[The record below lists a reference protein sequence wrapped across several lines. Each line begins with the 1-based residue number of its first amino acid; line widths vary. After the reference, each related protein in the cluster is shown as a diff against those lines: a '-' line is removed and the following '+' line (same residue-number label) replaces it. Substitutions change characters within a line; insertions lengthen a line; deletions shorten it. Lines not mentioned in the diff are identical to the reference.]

1 VSSCCCCYVQHKAK
15 QETKALRY
23 KTAAEVNE
31 QLVAELDARI
41 AERQVEVTSL
51 TEARDASQLELATVQ
66 ADLEQLRVS
75 FKSYLLEQC
84 EEEEATN

>member
-1 VSSCCCCYVQHKAK
+1 MLLLLCTAQGQAGDEGSALQDGSRGERTASSRAGRH
-15 QETKALRY
+15 
-23 KTAAEVNE
+23 
-31 QLVAELDARI
+31 I

-75 FKSYLLEQC
+75 FNSYLLEQC
-84 EEEEATN
+84 EEEEAIN